1 MVARVS
7 NRTELRIPGLHEGQ
21 ASIVD
26 HIERFTVIRC
36 GRRFGKSSLGVHIAA
51 MGFLHGKRVGWFGPT
66 YKLVDP
72 QFEQLRAMVG
82 QPPLGLT
89 NESDKEIR
97 RLDGSEGRIEF
108 WSCDKEDPGRG
119 RYYDIVILDE
129 AGLIRKLRQVWLGAI
144 RPTLSDRRGN
154 AVIMGTPKGQ
164 SGYFND
170 LFNKGK
176 AETENWA
183 AFQMGT
189 IDNPFIDPQEIEDAR
204 RELPDDIFKQEY
216 EGIPADDGGNPFGL
230 DAIAACF
237 DRGLRPNTPEPV
249 FFGVDLASRFDF
261 TWIIGLNEDGE
272 VVVSERFQDDWPE
285 TKRRVAEIVKRTP
298 CLVDETGVG
307 DPVVRDLQ
315 ETCGDTVEGFRF
327 SNSSKQMLMVG
338 LRNDLQD
345 RAIEFADERLKSEL
359 DSFAF
364 EFREGSIRYSA
375 PEGLHDDGV
384 CALALACE
392 LRRRGVRRTYLRPG
406 DILTGRRTIRL

>member
-1 MVARVS
+1 MLAKASSRS
-7 NRTELRIPGLHEGQ
+7 ELRIPGLHSGQ
-21 ASIVD
+21 QSIID
-26 HIERFTVIRC
+26 AMERFSVVRC
-36 GRRFGKSSLGVHIAA
+36 GRRFGKSSLGVNMAA
-51 MGFLHGKRVGWFGPT
+51 VAFLHGKRVGWFGPT

-72 QFEQLRAMVG
+72 QFEELRGIVG

-97 RLDGSEGRIEF
+97 RVDGSEGRIEF

-119 RYYDIVILDE
+119 RYYDVVIIDE

-144 RPTLSDRRGN
+144 RPTLSDSRGN
-154 AVIMGTPKGQ
+154 AIIMGTPKGQ
-164 SGYFND
+164 SGYFNE

-176 AETENWA
+176 TQIKNWTA
-183 AFQMGT
+183 CQMGT

-204 RELPDDIFKQEY
+204 AELPDDIFKQEY

-237 DRGLRPNTPEPV
+237 DPGVRPDPTKPV

-261 TWIIGLNEDGE
+261 TWIVGLNDEGE
-272 VVVSERFQDDWPE
+272 TIVSERFQVDWPE
-285 TKRRVAEIVKRTP
+285 TKRRIENIVKSTP
-298 CLVDETGVG
+298 CLIDETGVG

-315 ETCGDTVEGFRF
+315 ETCGNTVEGFRF
-327 SNSSKQMLMVG
+327 TSSSKQMLMVG
-338 LRNDLQD
+338 LRNDLQNGSI
-345 RAIEFADERLKSEL
+345 RIGDERLRDEL
-359 DSFAF
+359 ESFAY

-375 PEGLHDDGV
+375 PDGLHDDGV

-392 LRRRGVRRTYLRPG
+392 LRRRGTRRTFLRPG
-406 DILTGRRTIRL
+406 DIITRAPTIRF